1 VNGFII
7 TGGPLGWLPLT
18 LTVIL
23 LGVPVV
29 LGLVA
34 RRSSG
39 RRGPSLGLRKN
50 G

>member
-1 VNGFII
+1 M
-7 TGGPLGWLPLT
+7 GWLPLT

-23 LGVPVV
+23 LGIPAV

-34 RRSSG
+34 RRSAG
-39 RRGPSLGLRKN
+39 RRGPSLGLRKD